1 MEGSQLPLEVSYF
14 FNFLYWLG
22 NLLYSLNSCMHYSFL
37 KTSVLQTLQ
46 WRSNLWHV
54 FLVANFSILFILFVF
69 IILQHSI
76 FHTHVKNTVSKFRA
90 LKLCL
95 QEVQLFT
102 LLNNHVIFFPS
113 SSFRIT
119 TVKHWTIPHELSLNC
134 KI

>member
-1 MEGSQLPLEVSYF
+1 
-14 FNFLYWLG
+14 
-22 NLLYSLNSCMHYSFL
+22 MHYIFL

-76 FHTHVKNTVSKFRA
+76 FLTYVKNTVSMFRA

-102 LLNNHVIFFPS
+102 LLNNHVIFF
-113 SSFRIT
+113 SFFFFQNHHCKT
-119 TVKHWTIPHELSLNC
+119 LNYTS
-134 KI
+134 